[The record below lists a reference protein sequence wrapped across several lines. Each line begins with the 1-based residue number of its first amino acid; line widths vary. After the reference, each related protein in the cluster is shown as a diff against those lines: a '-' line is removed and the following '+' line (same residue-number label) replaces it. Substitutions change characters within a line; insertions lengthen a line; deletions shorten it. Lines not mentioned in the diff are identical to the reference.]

1 MKLFKKK
8 DKNIEAE
15 EILAKNAESAK
26 TAADGENAGA
36 AQETKEDVPE
46 TIVCPKCGK
55 TVLKSVV
62 KQHKYVCYE
71 CNYYFRVRAKNRIR
85 MVSDKESFEPWL
97 TELTTGNLLISLNT
111 RRKLQR
117 LRRKQDFLR
126 ALSLVRQKFTVRRQ
140 CLV

>member
-8 DKNIEAE
+8 DKNIEADE
-15 EILAKNAESAK
+15 ALVKNVENTKPAVDGKNA
-26 TAADGENAGA
+26 DA

-71 CNYYFRVRAKNRIR
+71 CNYYFRVR
-85 MVSDKESFEPWL
+85 S
-97 TELTTGNLLISLNT
+97 
-111 RRKLQR
+111 
-117 LRRKQDFLR
+117 
-126 ALSLVRQKFTVRRQ
+126 
-140 CLV
+140 